1 MKNEIKFTDNKSS
14 PVIILDV
21 EENITFI
28 VKGEEM
34 LKLTADNNIYV
45 QGRLAKN
52 DKEVVEAMRNWL
64 KKMNLLMKEKYERIN
79 KN

>member
-1 MKNEIKFTDNKSS
+1 MKNKIKFTNSKLS
-14 PVIILDV
+14 PAIILDV
-21 EENITFI
+21 KENITFV

-45 QGRLAKN
+45 QGRLAEN

-64 KKMNLLMKEKYERIN
+64 EKMNLLMKEKYERIN

>member
-1 MKNEIKFTDNKSS
+1 MKNKIKFTNSKLS
-14 PVIILDV
+14 PAIILDV
-21 EENITFI
+21 KENITFV

-45 QGRLAKN
+45 QGRLAEN

>member
-21 EENITFI
+21 KENITFI